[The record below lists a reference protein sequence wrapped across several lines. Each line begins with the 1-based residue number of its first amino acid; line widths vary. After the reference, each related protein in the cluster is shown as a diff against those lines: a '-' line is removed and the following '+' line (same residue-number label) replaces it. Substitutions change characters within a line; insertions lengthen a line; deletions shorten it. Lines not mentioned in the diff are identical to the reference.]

1 MDNNENMSSKDMENK
16 KLILIPKIEDYIE
29 YMLNVII
36 KLPRVE
42 KFSIGNEYKTS
53 MYSMLENSLYTAKI
67 NRKENIKETLKLL
80 NKIDT
85 ELNCQRIFLRI
96 LKKQKW
102 IDEKK
107 FDVAM
112 IKIYEIGKIVG
123 GIIKANA
130 KNYKERI
137 W

>member
-1 MDNNENMSSKDMENK
+1 MENNENISSKELENK
-16 KLILIPKIEDYIE
+16 KLVLIPKIEDYIE
-29 YMLNVII
+29 YMLNVIT

-80 NKIDT
+80 NKIDA

-96 LKKQKW
+96 MKKQKW

-130 KNYKERI
+130 KNYKE
-137 W
+137 

>member
-1 MDNNENMSSKDMENK
+1 MENNENISSKELENK
-16 KLILIPKIEDYIE
+16 KLVLIPKIEDYIE
-29 YMLNVII
+29 YMLNVIT

-80 NKIDT
+80 NKIDA

-96 LKKQKW
+96 MKKQKW

-137 W
+137 

>member
-1 MDNNENMSSKDMENK
+1 MDNNENMSLKDMENK

-29 YMLNVII
+29 YMLNVIT

-80 NKIDT
+80 NKIDA

-130 KNYKERI
+130 KNYKEPI
-137 W
+137 

>member
-67 NRKENIKETLKLL
+67 NRKENIKETLKLS
-80 NKIDT
+80 NKIDA

-137 W
+137 